1 MKQLFIIFVLL
12 IISFSTKSYA
22 SVQCAIYDAAPVS
35 GVDAS
40 WYNTHTNLT
49 SSAITNAVAGN
60 YSDAHDAFICGIYAT
75 VYGIGWDSANIGYAA
90 MSTGDY
96 STAVG
101 NEVVTSGTYSTA
113 LGHTAIS
120 SGDYSLALGA
130 NSNTSRTYNV
140 AVGNVSG
147 GLTRTISD
155 IAAGS
160 LDNDAVNVLQL
171 HNLIRKDTNNAYHIG
186 ENSLVTQ
193 EVSGVQDLYAT
204 DSTGSQ
210 IDINIKSGTNLLIDG
225 TNVMTSINSN
235 TSSISTNTSNISTNT
250 SNISSMNNRIN
261 NLSNDISS
269 SVALSSALS
278 ALPTSSP
285 DSFYTCGIGAG
296 VHDSS
301 SALSAGCAS
310 EFANYAFVDHMPDIF
325 QTASFNIGS
334 SFLMNGEPDI
344 SDARDMS
351 IKAGITF
358 KFGAP
363 KPLRKTKEDNFLL
376 ENKIDAVMAKN
387 ETIKAENDVLKAQ
400 IAEINTQLKA
410 LSMLAMN

>member
-1 MKQLFIIFVLL
+1 MKKLILFMFILNILL
-12 IISFSTKSYA
+12 ISKVTANDYYLLMWEPGSGTTMNLMKVNQTDGSEELLTSITLDGNMSNENL
-22 SVQCAIYDAAPVS
+22 QCDTYLGKCFIHQNFIHYSSPLNIYDIKT
-35 GVDAS
+35 
-40 WYNTHTNLT
+40 NTW
-49 SSAITNAVAGN
+49 SVAKR
-60 YSDAHDAFICGIYAT
+60 SDGFYT
-75 VYGIGWDSANIGYAA
+75 YGIQPYPHFGQD
-90 MSTGDY
+90 
-96 STAVG
+96 
-101 NEVVTSGTYSTA
+101 
-113 LGHTAIS
+113 
-120 SGDYSLALGA
+120 
-130 NSNTSRTYNV
+130 
-140 AVGNVSG
+140 
-147 GLTRTISD
+147 
-155 IAAGS
+155 
-160 LDNDAVNVLQL
+160 
-171 HNLIRKDTNNAYHIG
+171 LIRKETDGSIHIG
-186 ENSLVTQ
+186 QNSLVTQ

-204 DSTGSQ
+204 DSTSSQ

-225 TNVMTSINSN
+225 TNVMTSINGN
-235 TSSISTNTSNISTNT
+235 TSNISTNTSNISTNTSNISTNT

-363 KPLRKTKEDNFLL
+363 KPLRKTKKDNSLL

-387 ETIKAENDVLKAQ
+387 ETIKAENDLLKAQ
-400 IAEINTQLKA
+400 IAEINIQLKA
-410 LSMLAMN
+410 LNMLAMN

>member
-22 SVQCAIYDAAPVS
+22 TVQCAIYDAAPVS

-140 AVGNVSG
+140 AVGNVSE
-147 GLTRTISD
+147 GLTRTLSD
-155 IAAGS
+155 LATGT

-171 HNLIRKDTNNAYHIG
+171 HNLIRKDANNAYHIG

-204 DSTGSQ
+204 DSTSSQ

-235 TSSISTNTSNISTNT
+235 TSNISTNTSNISTN
-250 SNISSMNNRIN
+250 S
-261 NLSNDISS
+261 
-269 SVALSSALS
+269 
-278 ALPTSSP
+278 
-285 DSFYTCGIGAG
+285 
-296 VHDSS
+296 
-301 SALSAGCAS
+301 
-310 EFANYAFVDHMPDIF
+310 
-325 QTASFNIGS
+325 
-334 SFLMNGEPDI
+334 
-344 SDARDMS
+344 
-351 IKAGITF
+351 
-358 KFGAP
+358 
-363 KPLRKTKEDNFLL
+363 
-376 ENKIDAVMAKN
+376 
-387 ETIKAENDVLKAQ
+387 
-400 IAEINTQLKA
+400 
-410 LSMLAMN
+410 

>member
-1 MKQLFIIFVLL
+1 MKKLILFTFILNILL
-12 IISFSTKSYA
+12 ISKVTANDYYLLMWEPSDAINKYA
-22 SVQCAIYDAAPVS
+22 LMKVNQTDGSEVE
-35 GVDAS
+35 
-40 WYNTHTNLT
+40 LT
-49 SSAITNAVAGN
+49 SIQLDSGLTTDDIQCDTYVGKCFVHQNNVGYSSDLNVYDIKTDTWSVAKKSN
-60 YSDAHDAFICGIYAT
+60 YQYT
-75 VYGIGWDSANIGYAA
+75 YGIQPYPHFGQD
-90 MSTGDY
+90 
-96 STAVG
+96 
-101 NEVVTSGTYSTA
+101 
-113 LGHTAIS
+113 
-120 SGDYSLALGA
+120 
-130 NSNTSRTYNV
+130 
-140 AVGNVSG
+140 
-147 GLTRTISD
+147 
-155 IAAGS
+155 
-160 LDNDAVNVLQL
+160 
-171 HNLIRKDTNNAYHIG
+171 LIRKETDGSIHIG

-204 DSTGSQ
+204 DSTSSQ

-225 TNVMTSINSN
+225 TNVMTSINNN
-235 TSSISTNTSNISTNT
+235 TSNISTNTSNISTNTSNIGTNTSNISTNTSNIGTNTSNIGTNT

-261 NLSNDISS
+261 NLSNDISG

-310 EFANYAFVDHMPDIF
+310 EFANYAFIDHMPNIF

-363 KPLRKTKEDNFLL
+363 KPLRKTKKGNSLL

-387 ETIKAENDVLKAQ
+387 ETIKAENDLLKAQ
-400 IAEINTQLKA
+400 IAEINIQLKA
-410 LSMLAMN
+410 LNMLAMN

>member
-1 MKQLFIIFVLL
+1 
-12 IISFSTKSYA
+12 
-22 SVQCAIYDAAPVS
+22 
-35 GVDAS
+35 
-40 WYNTHTNLT
+40 
-49 SSAITNAVAGN
+49 
-60 YSDAHDAFICGIYAT
+60 
-75 VYGIGWDSANIGYAA
+75 
-90 MSTGDY
+90 
-96 STAVG
+96 
-101 NEVVTSGTYSTA
+101 
-113 LGHTAIS
+113 
-120 SGDYSLALGA
+120 
-130 NSNTSRTYNV
+130 
-140 AVGNVSG
+140 
-147 GLTRTISD
+147 
-155 IAAGS
+155 
-160 LDNDAVNVLQL
+160 
-171 HNLIRKDTNNAYHIG
+171 
-186 ENSLVTQ
+186 
-193 EVSGVQDLYAT
+193 
-204 DSTGSQ
+204 
-210 IDINIKSGTNLLIDG
+210 
-225 TNVMTSINSN
+225 
-235 TSSISTNTSNISTNT
+235 
-250 SNISSMNNRIN
+250 MNNRIN